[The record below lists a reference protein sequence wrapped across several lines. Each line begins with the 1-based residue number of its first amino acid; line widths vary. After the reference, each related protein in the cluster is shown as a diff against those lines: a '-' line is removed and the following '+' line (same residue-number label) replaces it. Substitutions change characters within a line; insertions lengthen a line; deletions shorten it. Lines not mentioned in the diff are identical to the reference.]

1 MKWRREESLN
11 EQLLREGEA
20 DMATEAKLGAPAG
33 SGAMQSSAFPI
44 AEWAETDAL
53 LKQWS
58 QQWDAVVGADA
69 PDIGGDR
76 VEFVVLEDG
85 TLIVDTEEGDASLS
99 ALADAVEEQ
108 LARPYRA
115 EGIRHEGGWWAVGA
129 RRTAVYSLPGITGDS
144 LELSVYGGERTVSGV
159 EDGPALEPIDALA
172 AAKGFS
178 EYGVEAERLDDDLW
192 EVQLSPL

>member
-1 MKWRREESLN
+1 VKWRREESLN
-11 EQLLREGEA
+11 DRLLREGEA
-20 DMATEAKLGAPAG
+20 ELAREAQLGAPAG
-33 SGAMQSSAFPI
+33 GGAMQSSAFPI

-58 QQWDAVVGADA
+58 QQWDAVVAADA
-69 PDIGGDR
+69 PEVGGER

-85 TLIVDTEEGDASLS
+85 TLIVDTEDGDASLGP
-99 ALADAVEEQ
+99 LADAVEER

-129 RRTAVYSLPGITGDS
+129 RGTAVCALPGLAGDS

-159 EDGPALEPIDALA
+159 EDGPAMEPIDALA

-178 EYGVEAERLDDDLW
+178 EYGVEAERLDGDLW